1 MLKMYQQL
9 FIGILFA
16 LLSDMAVSVSGS
28 EFSGSKPSII
38 VVLMDDL
45 GFSDLGCYGGEID
58 TQVLDK
64 LAEAGFRFTR
74 FTNSAKCTT
83 SRYCHFNRK
92 TETDTL
98 SKALA
103 SLMLR
108 VRLTQEQQLKTTTNE
123 ILYHHLIIGLGKL
136 LA

>member
-1 MLKMYQQL
+1 MYQQL

-83 SRYCHFNRK
+83 SRYCHF
-92 TETDTL
+92 
-98 SKALA
+98 
-103 SLMLR
+103 
-108 VRLTQEQQLKTTTNE
+108 
-123 ILYHHLIIGLGKL
+123 
-136 LA
+136 